1 MNGICRSALVGI
13 AVALLGAHAG
23 SLLAQPYP
31 VRPVHLVVPYPP
43 GGANDVLARLVAQ
56 PLGPAL
62 NTSIIVDNR
71 GGGNATIGGEYVA
84 KSAPDGYTLLLG
96 SQATQSANPHLLE
109 RLPYHALADFSPV
122 AIIGEVSGVL
132 VVNPSLPVQSVRD
145 LIAYAK
151 ANPGKINFGHPGV
164 GTPMSLAGE
173 LFKIR
178 TGVNIV
184 SIPYKGGAQVNSAIL
199 AGEIQVY
206 FANTPSVLNW
216 IKQKKLRAL
225 GVTSLARDPQLP
237 DVAPI
242 AELGVPGYDMTNWF
256 GLFVPANTPAP
267 IVARLNTEVRSVIRA
282 PELRKK
288 LVDLGVVPGDLTA
301 EQFSAYVKKSYEDIG
316 GLIKAANLK
325 PPE

>member
-1 MNGICRSALVGI
+1 MFCRSALVGI
-13 AVALLGAHAG
+13 AAALLGAPGG
-23 SLLAQPYP
+23 SLFAQSYP
-31 VRPVHLVVPYPP
+31 ARPVHLVVPYPP
-43 GGANDVLARLVAQ
+43 GGANDVLARIVAQ

-62 NTSIIVDNR
+62 NTTVIIDNR
-71 GGGNATIGGEYVA
+71 AGGNAAIGAEYVA
-84 KSAPDGYTLLLG
+84 KAAPDGYTLLLG
-96 SQATQSANPHLLE
+96 SQATQAANPHLIE
-109 RLPYHALADFSPV
+109 RPSYNALADFSAV
-122 AIIGEVSGVL
+122 AMIGEVNGVL
-132 VVNPSLPVQSVRD
+132 VVTPSLPVQSVRE

-184 SIPYKGGAQVNSAIL
+184 SIPYKGGAQVNAAIL
-199 AGEIQVY
+199 AGEIHVY

-216 IKQKKLRAL
+216 IQQKKLRAL

-256 GLFVPANTPAP
+256 GLFLPDNAPAP
-267 IVARLNTEVRSVIRA
+267 IVARLNAALRSVIRG
-282 PELRKK
+282 PDLRKK
-288 LVDLGVVPGDLTA
+288 LIDLGVMPGDLTP

-316 GLIKAANLK
+316 ALIKAANLK

>member
-1 MNGICRSALVGI
+1 MNRICRGALVGI
-13 AVALLGAHAG
+13 AVALGAQGA
-23 SLLAQPYP
+23 LFAQPYP

-62 NTSIIVDNR
+62 NTSVIVDNR
-71 GGGNATIGGEYVA
+71 GGGNAVIGCDYVA
-84 KSAPDGYTLLLG
+84 KAAPDGYTLLLG
-96 SQATQSANPHLLE
+96 SQATQSANPHLIE
-109 RLPYHALADFSPV
+109 KPSYNALSDFSAV
-122 AIIGEVSGVL
+122 AMIGEVNGVL
-132 VVNPSLPVQSVRD
+132 VVNPSLPVQSVRE

-178 TGVNIV
+178 TGVSIV

-206 FANTPSVLNW
+206 FANAPSVLNW
-216 IKQKKLRAL
+216 VKQKKLRAL

-256 GLFVPANTPAP
+256 GLFVPANTPAA

-282 PELRKK
+282 P
-288 LVDLGVVPGDLTA
+288 DLKSRLMGMGVNPVDLTA
-301 EQFSAYVKKSYEDIG
+301 EQFAAYAKKSYEEIG
-316 GLIKAANLK
+316 ALIKAANLK
-325 PPE
+325 PE

>member
-199 AGEIQVY
+199 SGEIQVY
-206 FANTPSVLNW
+206 FANTPSVLKW
-216 IKQKKLRAL
+216 IQQKKLRAL

-282 PELRKK
+282 P
-288 LVDLGVVPGDLTA
+288 DLKSRLMGMGVNPVDLTA
-301 EQFSAYVKKSYEDIG
+301 EQFAAYVKKSYEEIG
-316 GLIKAANLK
+316 ALIKAANLK
-325 PPE
+325 PE